1 MAMPILELRKLT
13 KRFGNL
19 IALREFDL
27 DINQGELIG
36 VIGPN
41 GSGKTTL
48 FNLIS
53 GYYRRFEGEII
64 YRGKR
69 ISGLRSDQI
78 ARKGI
83 ARVFQSYVLY
93 EDATVLENITRCFY
107 LICKTNSWQSFFN
120 TSRYCK
126 EEVTQRAEAE
136 ELLQPV
142 GLAEFRDS
150 LAGKLPYGYCRLLA
164 LAMALATN
172 PPLLLLDEPM
182 AGISHEEKGLVIN
195 LIKKLGDQ
203 GITIMLV
210 EHDVKAVVDICPR
223 LVVLDFGRKI
233 ADGSPEE
240 VTTDR
245 KVIEAYL
252 GVEEG

>member
-1 MAMPILELRKLT
+1 MPILELRKLT

-19 IALREFDL
+19 MALREFDL

-53 GYYRRFEGEII
+53 GYYRHFEGEII
-64 YRGKR
+64 YGGKR
-69 ISGLRSDQI
+69 ISGLRPDQI

-83 ARVFQSYVLY
+83 ARVFQSYMLY
-93 EDATVLENITRCFY
+93 EDTSVLENTTRCCY
-107 LICKTNSWQSFFN
+107 LRCETNSWQSFFN
-120 TSRYCK
+120 TSRYRK
-126 EEVTQRAEAE
+126 EEVNQRAEAE

-142 GLAEFRDS
+142 GLAELRDS
-150 LAGKLPYGYCRLLA
+150 LAGKLPYGYCRLLGV
-164 LAMALATN
+164 AMALATN
-172 PPLLLLDEPM
+172 PTLLLLDEPM
-182 AGISHEEKGLVIN
+182 AGISHDEKGLVIN

-203 GITIMLV
+203 GITVMLV

-233 ADGSPEE
+233 ADGRPEE

-252 GVEEG
+252 GVEQG

>member
-1 MAMPILELRKLT
+1 MPILELRKLS

-36 VIGPN
+36 IIGPN

-53 GYYRRFEGEII
+53 GYYRHFEGEIM
-64 YRGKR
+64 YKGKK
-69 ISGLRSDQI
+69 ISGLRPDQI

-83 ARVFQSYVLY
+83 ARVFQSSVLY
-93 EDATVLENITRCFY
+93 EDVTVLENTTRCCY
-107 LICKTNSWQSFFN
+107 LRCETNSWESFFN
-120 TSRYCK
+120 VSRYRK
-126 EEVTQRAEAE
+126 EEVNQRSEAE
-136 ELLQPV
+136 ELLQPL

-164 LAMALATN
+164 IAMALATN
-172 PPLLLLDEPM
+172 PALLLLDEPM
-182 AGISHEEKGLVIN
+182 AGISHEEKTVIID
-195 LIKKLGDQ
+195 LIKELRDQ

-210 EHDVKAVVDICPR
+210 EHDVKVVVDICPR
-223 LVVLDFGRKI
+223 LVVLDFGRKL
-233 ADGSPEE
+233 ADGRPEE

-245 KVIEAYL
+245 KVVEAYL
-252 GVEEG
+252 GVEEA

>member
-1 MAMPILELRKLT
+1 MPILELRKLT

-36 VIGPN
+36 IIGPN

-53 GYYRRFEGEII
+53 GYYRHFEGEIM
-64 YRGKR
+64 YKGKK
-69 ISGLRSDQI
+69 ISGLRPDQI

-83 ARVFQSYVLY
+83 ARVFQSSVLY
-93 EDATVLENITRCFY
+93 EDVTVLENTKRCCY
-107 LICKTNSWQSFFN
+107 LRCETNSWESFFN
-120 TSRYCK
+120 VSRYRK
-126 EEVTQRAEAE
+126 EEVNQRSEAE
-136 ELLQPV
+136 ELLQPL

-164 LAMALATN
+164 IAMALATN
-172 PPLLLLDEPM
+172 PALLLLDEPM
-182 AGISHEEKGLVIN
+182 AGISHEEKTVVID
-195 LIKKLGDQ
+195 LIKELRDQ
-203 GITIMLV
+203 GITTMLV
-210 EHDVKAVVDICPR
+210 EHDVKVVVDICPR

-233 ADGSPEE
+233 ADGRPEE

-245 KVIEAYL
+245 KVVEAYL
-252 GVEEG
+252 GVEEA